1 MMKNINKDLYAK
13 LEKKTNEIKE
23 YLTKVVS
30 KSIPSNLI
38 EYINGYVITLMQF
51 FAGNKIIEAL
61 IENKFLNDKLENIQI
76 SYFIDK

>member
-1 MMKNINKDLYAK
+1 M
-13 LEKKTNEIKE
+13 
-23 YLTKVVS
+23 VS

>member
-1 MMKNINKDLYAK
+1 MKNINKDLYAK
-13 LEKKTNEIKE
+13 LEKNTNEIKE
-23 YLTKVVS
+23 YITKVVS
-30 KSIPSNLI
+30 KSMPSNLK

-61 IENKFLNDKLENIQI
+61 IENGFLNDKMKNIQI